1 MRFWKKK
8 KQQVEQAVD
17 EVATATSNLVEKTAI
32 IGPTG
37 VLLLLGAAAVGAA
50 ATYYVAQT
58 RKNNRS
64 VGGSRSDQIK
74 KAAQRAALPKPD
86 KPD

>member
-1 MRFWKKK
+1 MRFWRRK

-17 EVATATSNLVEKTAI
+17 EMATATSDLVEKTAI

-50 ATYYVAQT
+50 VTYYVAQT
-58 RKNNRS
+58 RKK
-64 VGGSRSDQIK
+64 K
-74 KAAQRAALPKPD
+74 KAASVEAASSKSG
-86 KPD
+86 KI

>member
-1 MRFWKKK
+1 MFWKRK

-17 EVATATSNLVEKTAI
+17 EVATATSDLVEKTAI

-50 ATYYVAQT
+50 ATYYVTQQ
-58 RKNNRS
+58 RKN
-64 VGGSRSDQIK
+64 K
-74 KAAQRAALPKPD
+74 KAASGEAASSKSGKTD
-86 KPD
+86 

>member
-1 MRFWKKK
+1 MRFWKRK

-17 EVATATSNLVEKTAI
+17 EVATATTDLVEKTAI

-50 ATYYVAQT
+50 ATYYVAHKHKVK
-58 RKNNRS
+58 KN
-64 VGGSRSDQIK
+64 
-74 KAAQRAALPKPD
+74 APD
-86 KPD
+86 

>member
-17 EVATATSNLVEKTAI
+17 EVATATSDLVEKTAI

-50 ATYYVAQT
+50 ATYYVAKKRQ
-58 RKNNRS
+58 KNGS
-64 VGGSRSDQIK
+64 VGESRSDPKK
-74 KAAQRAALPKPD
+74 KAASG
-86 KPD
+86 